1 MINIKFADLIVNDDG
16 SITIIDKISGEE
28 VRISFSIVNKIGTS
42 IAQYRGYIPIK
53 EYDPDD
59 RIVQR

>member
-1 MINIKFADLIVNDDG
+1 MIDIKFGDVYVNDNG

-28 VRISFSIVNKIGTS
+28 VKISRTIVDSI
-42 IAQYRGYIPIK
+42 IAQYRSYCPDK